1 MKKLALITG
10 ATSGLG
16 LSYAAYFASQGY
28 DLIVT
33 GRRREALFS
42 NGKKWREQYHV
53 NVETIL
59 VELSDREEVRRLIKH
74 VGDREIDMLVNNAG
88 FGLKPVFADTSEE
101 EMERILSLQVWCV
114 TKLTHFVL
122 QRMLRRNTGGI
133 INISSDGAFAVLP
146 HNVLYSST
154 KLYIL
159 NFTEGLHL
167 ELAGTGIQVQAV
179 CPGFIDSHFHE
190 SAGMNVDKKK
200 KGLFGFRQPDEIVR
214 DAMKDWRKGKVVSVP
229 DRGAKLIRALAR
241 VLPRTFFYRMAA
253 GFSKSIAGKKSPQ

>member
-59 VELSDREEVRRLIKH
+59 VELSDREEVRRLIEH

-122 QRMLRRNTGGI
+122 QRMFPQCTLFFDKTLYFKFHRGAAPGTRRDRDPGAGCLPWFYRLPFPCSRIFKEYYGKKESPVRRNK
-133 INISSDGAFAVLP
+133 SSSPVKNPDRAAAFVALGRP
-146 HNVLYSST
+146 
-154 KLYIL
+154 
-159 NFTEGLHL
+159 GM
-167 ELAGTGIQVQAV
+167 G
-179 CPGFIDSHFHE
+179 CP
-190 SAGMNVDKKK
+190 
-200 KGLFGFRQPDEIVR
+200 KGL
-214 DAMKDWRKGKVVSVP
+214 
-229 DRGAKLIRALAR
+229 
-241 VLPRTFFYRMAA
+241 LPIST
-253 GFSKSIAGKKSPQ
+253 GTTGSNS